1 MLTQSD
7 MDPSNFGVD
16 TAGRPVIFDFGQI
29 GWLPESLANYSLLG
43 TSTFASGVSAGV
55 LRDSLRTVA
64 ESPNVKSMGVVRM
77 HLGMSFSHDLGAFG
91 ISRLAEILMITLR
104 RSGLRWEFKDVG
116 MRLTEVL
123 AFGCPSISSR
133 PSLVNQREACQCS

>member
-43 TSTFASGVSAGV
+43 TTLFASGVSAGV
-55 LRDSLRTVA
+55 LDDRLRPVA
-64 ESPNVKSMGVVRM
+64 ESSNVKSMSAVRV

-91 ISRLAEILMITLR
+91 IFRAADILMLTLR
-104 RSGLRWEFKDVG
+104 RSGLRWESKDVG
-116 MRLTEVL
+116 MRLTEV
-123 AFGCPSISSR
+123 
-133 PSLVNQREACQCS
+133 